1 MEISHRQLNDLTE
14 LMEDSVEYFCDQE
27 MLSGELVWTVLEC
40 LATAKVAELKNEL
53 AIS

>member
-1 MEISHRQLNDLTE
+1 MEISHRQLDDLTE

-40 LATAKVAELKNEL
+40 LATAKLAEIKKEL
-53 AIS
+53 ALN